1 LKQAIHSF
9 SKPLQVGAGKECAL
23 FMLRKNSNLQ
33 HDLLAVKQLLHL
45 EMAEFMSK
53 NFSKLLST
61 LRYKFSQIRMVVA
74 STWVSVN
81 AVFNDVIRKSSKRL
95 HALL

>member
-1 LKQAIHSF
+1 
-9 SKPLQVGAGKECAL
+9 VVEKECVL

-33 HDLLAVKQLLHL
+33 HVLLVGKRLLHL

-53 NFSKLLST
+53 NFFKLLST

-81 AVFNDVIRKSSKRL
+81 AVFNVVIRKSSKRL